1 MLKGIINAKSEY
13 SFLKSVAKLENLV
26 QLAKNYDYQYLGLT
40 DDNLAGSY
48 KFLRLCQNH
57 QIKPILGLRIVV
69 LEQELFLYPADKK
82 GFKNL
87 LLLASKYETNGK
99 KLDAELLLKYSK
111 GLILVIS
118 FTDLYVNHFL
128 ENKKEEIKRRF
139 QNLSGD
145 FTRTF
150 LGIKANNAKYAKSLE
165 EAFSHAVLPIM
176 DINFLMEGDAETFA
190 VIRKIEGID
199 VSINNNNNLKNLEEL
214 NFNFYDVYDFNIQME
229 IFLKQV
235 YIVSYDKDNFL
246 PVYPS
251 ETKLSSFDYLESL
264 ATAGLKKRLLE
275 EENYNFSQ
283 YRDRLAFEL
292 SIIKKMAYEN
302 YFLVVWDF
310 VKFAKNNQILIGPGR
325 GTAGSSLVCFC
336 LGITNI
342 NPLKYDLYFERFL
355 NPERITSPDIDL
367 DFPDNKRD
375 DIIRYVQKKYGKEHV
390 ATIGTFVEFG
400 TRSSLR
406 DVAKVKNIA
415 AFKLTEVTKKLITT
429 QTLSESIASNQEIIQ
444 MMRIDAEI
452 KDLMETAAKIEGL
465 PRQTSTHAAGIIISK
480 KSLLGTVP
488 LTTSAMPDFYQ
499 TQFEADDLAELGF
512 IKIDFLGIRNL
523 SIIDEIVKIIN
534 QNINITKIPLDDQ
547 KAFKLFQEAKTFGI
561 FQFESR
567 GIREVL
573 KKVKPTKIEDIIAV
587 LALYRPGPMQ
597 FIDLYVKRKSGEKF
611 QYPHPSLKP
620 LLENTFGVIVYQEQI
635 MRLLHEFAGYSLGEA
650 DIVRRAISK
659 KDEETLKAEEKK
671 FKNRCRQ
678 RNYTEEIIEEI
689 FAQIMKFANYGFNK
703 SHSAAYAIISYQ
715 MAYLKANYPQI
726 FYSHFLSFSVNSE
739 SVVKEIISEMKETK
753 INILLPDINKSQSYF
768 TKEGTDI
775 RFSLQ
780 VRHLTVLQIE
790 EIIKIRKEREFTDY
804 SDFLSRTRLQSK
816 ALESLIFSG
825 ALDSFGLS
833 KKYMLNQISAETQGL
848 GKYLIDKIITKDEFN
863 HERLSLEERNSLGI
877 NIQYPKYP
885 HLDKIKD
892 SCYFL
897 KDLTEF
903 PGRLTKPIFAEI
915 LQAKMVHTKNNKYL
929 MQLMLGDDFYQ
940 LPAVIFD
947 FSPHD
952 KDKLKVGSFYL
963 FTGNIQANKFSE
975 RQLYVEEYRE
985 LVIKKDY

>member
-13 SFLKSVAKLENLV
+13 SFLKSVAKLDQLV
-26 QLAKNYDYQYLGLT
+26 QLAKSYNYQYLGLA

-48 KFLRLCQNH
+48 KFLALCQQN
-57 QIKPILGLRIVV
+57 QIKPLLGLRVNF
-69 LEQELFLYPADKK
+69 LEQELFLYPATKE

-87 LLLASKYETNGK
+87 LLLASEFETNGK
-99 KLDAELLLKYSK
+99 KIDLDLLLKHSK
-111 GLILVIS
+111 DLIIVITFS
-118 FTDLYVNHFL
+118 DLYLSHFL
-128 ENKKEEIKRRF
+128 DNRKEDLKRRF
-139 QNLSGD
+139 QTLSGD
-145 FTRTF
+145 FSKIF
-150 LGIKANNAKYAKSLE
+150 LGVKANNARYAKSLE
-165 EAFSHAVLPIM
+165 AEFTYPVLPLS
-176 DINFLMEGDAETFA
+176 DVDFLHESDAETFT
-190 VIRKIEGID
+190 VIRKIEGMDIAL
-199 VSINNNNNLKNLEEL
+199 NKANNLKNLEDL
-214 NFNFYDVYDFNIQME
+214 NFNFYDEYDFAKQVDS
-229 IFLKQV
+229 FLKKI
-235 YIVSYDKDNFL
+235 YIVNYDKENFL
-246 PVYPS
+246 PEYPS
-251 ETKLSSFDYLESL
+251 KTSLSSFDYLESL
-264 ATAGLKKRLLE
+264 AAAGLQKRLLE
-275 EENYNFSQ
+275 EKNYDFKE
-283 YRDRLAFEL
+283 YRDRLSFEL

-310 VKFAKNNQILIGPGR
+310 VRFAKNNQILIGPGR

-375 DIIRYVQKKYGKEHV
+375 DVIQYVQKKYGKEHV

-415 AFKLTEVTKKLITT
+415 NFKLTEIGKKLIGM
-429 QTLSESIASNQEIIQ
+429 QTLTESITSNQEIIQ
-444 MMRIDAEI
+444 LMRIDNEI
-452 KDLMETAAKIEGL
+452 KDLMETSVKIEGL
-465 PRQTSTHAAGIIISK
+465 PRQTSTHAAGIIISGK
-480 KSLLGTVP
+480 PLLGTIP
-488 LTTSAMPDFYQ
+488 LTTSAMTDFYQ

-523 SIIDEIVKIIN
+523 SIIDEIVRIIN
-534 QNINITKIPLDDQ
+534 SNINIAKIPLNDQ

-573 KKVKPTKIEDIIAV
+573 KKVKPTKIEDVIAV

-597 FIDLYVKRKSGEKF
+597 FIDLYVRRRNGESF
-611 QYPHPSLKP
+611 NYPHPALKP

-659 KDEETLKAEEKK
+659 KDEDTLKSEEKK
-671 FKNRCRQ
+671 FKERCLQ
-678 RNYTEEIIEEI
+678 KHYTEEIIDEI

-703 SHSAAYAIISYQ
+703 SHSTAYAIISYQ

-726 FYSHFLSFSVNSE
+726 FYSHFLTISSNSE
-739 SVVKEIISEMKETK
+739 SVVKEIISEMKEAK
-753 INILLPDINKSQSYF
+753 INLLTPDINKSQASF
-768 TKEGTDI
+768 TSDGSDI

-780 VRHLTVLQIE
+780 VRHLTAPQITD
-790 EIIKIRKEREFTDY
+790 ILKARSSGDFLDY
-804 SDFLSRTRLQSK
+804 SDFLSRTRLQAK

-825 ALDSFGLS
+825 ALDCFGLS
-833 KKYMLNQISAETQGL
+833 KKYMLNQISAESQGL
-848 GKYLIDKIITKDEFN
+848 GKYLTDKIITNDEFN
-863 HERLSLEERNSLGI
+863 HERLSLEERTSLGI

-892 SCYFL
+892 SCFFM
-897 KDLTEF
+897 KDITEF
-903 PGRLTKPIFAEI
+903 SGRLTKPIFAEI
-915 LQAKMVHTKNNKYL
+915 LQAKMMRTKNNKYL
-929 MQLMLGDDFYQ
+929 MQLLLSDDFYQ

-952 KDKLKVGSFYL
+952 KDKLKVGNFYL
-963 FTGNIQANKFSE
+963 FTGKIQANKFSE
-975 RQLYVEEYRE
+975 RQLSIEEYRE
-985 LVIKKDY
+985 LKV